1 MSTIQNDQALSNG
14 TNGSMTNGTVANA
27 TATSEAAPSPARGA
41 FWRVTPELDV
51 YESESGYLIQLN
63 VPGATPE
70 SVNVQVLGAELHVR
84 AEQAPSPGMKDI
96 ALSAFERHL
105 ELPSELDPTSASAEL
120 RDGVLQIR
128 IEKSAAARRVRI
140 RVNAN

>member
-14 TNGSMTNGTVANA
+14 AA
-27 TATSEAAPSPARGA
+27 TPEAAPARAPSG
-41 FWRVTPELDV
+41 FWQVTPELDV
-51 YESESGYLIQLN
+51 YENESGYLIQLN

-84 AEQAPSPGMKDI
+84 AEQAPSAGMKDI

-105 ELPSELDPTSASAEL
+105 ELPSELDPASASAEL

-128 IEKSAAARRVRI
+128 IQKSAAARRVRI
-140 RVNAN
+140 PVNAN